1 MDRDA
6 FVRTAVR
13 QHVWWLV
20 VLVVFSSGCSA
31 QQNDASPWVEEEV
44 TFVAHGMPIHG
55 TYRHR
60 TDTKH
65 APAALLIA
73 ESGPTDR
80 NGDNAV
86 AGHIGTLAALA
97 SLLSDRGIESL
108 RYDKVGTGRTGLGP
122 YAGKPGEVGSS
133 LYTAEAK
140 AAVRFLADQ
149 PRSDQARI
157 LVYGHGEGA
166 VHALMLAIDTSVGA
180 PKIHALGL
188 FQPLAGRYLDLI
200 TARVRADMDA
210 QVKAGQATPQQAD
223 DVIAAWTAAVA
234 QARKDGTVPAQLPN
248 GLSAILNPGNVSA
261 VLQTD
266 GINPIALAMLVPAG
280 TPVLMTC
287 SDADKQATCEAVK
300 PLADALG
307 HTKLDFVQLGGVS
320 HVLKDDPTDSITN
333 YANKQPL
340 SSQLA
345 GALNEF
351 VGSIP

>member
-1 MDRDA
+1 MDRDT
-6 FVRTAVR
+6 FVRGAVR
-13 QHVWWLV
+13 HHVWWLV
-20 VLVVFSSGCSA
+20 VLLVVTGGCSA
-31 QQNDASPWVEEEV
+31 QQHSASPWVEEEV
-44 TFVAHGMPIHG
+44 TFVAHGMPIYG

-60 TDTKH
+60 TDTKA

-73 ESGPTDR
+73 ESGQTDR

-86 AGHIGTLAALA
+86 AGKVGTLAALA
-97 SLLSDRGIESL
+97 ALLSDRGIESL

-122 YAGKPGEVGSS
+122 YAAKPADVGSS

-140 AAVRFLADQ
+140 AAVRFLAEQSRTD
-149 PRSDQARI
+149 PTRI
-157 LVYGHGEGA
+157 SAYGHGEGA
-166 VHALMLAIDTSVGA
+166 VHALMLAIDTGVGA

-210 QVKAGQATPQQAD
+210 QVKAGQSTPQHAD
-223 DVIAAWTAAVA
+223 EVMAAWTAAVA

-248 GLSAILNPGNVSA
+248 GLSAILNPRNVSA

-266 GINPIALAMLVPAG
+266 GINPVALAMLVSAG
-280 TPVLMTC
+280 TPVLLTC
-287 SDADKQATCEAVK
+287 SDSDGQAKCDAVK

-307 HTKLDFVQLGGVS
+307 RTKLDFVQLSGVS
-320 HVLKDDPTDSITN
+320 HVLKDDPTDSVTN

-345 GALNEF
+345 GALNDF
-351 VGSIP
+351 VGRVP

>member
-1 MDRDA
+1 MRH
-6 FVRTAVR
+6 
-13 QHVWWLV
+13 HVWWLI
-20 VLVVFSSGCSA
+20 VLLVLSGCSV
-31 QQNDASPWVEEEV
+31 QQNSASPWVEEEV
-44 TFVAHGMPIHG
+44 TFVAHGMPIYG

-60 TDTKH
+60 TDTKG

-73 ESGPTDR
+73 ESGQTDR

-97 SLLSDRGIESL
+97 ALLSDRGIESL

-122 YAGKPGEVGSS
+122 YAAKPTEVGSA

-149 PRSDQARI
+149 SRTDQTRI
-157 LVYGHGEGA
+157 SVYGHGEGA
-166 VHALMLAIDTSVGA
+166 VHALMLAIDTSPGA
-180 PKIHALGL
+180 PKIRALGL

-210 QVKAGQATPQQAD
+210 QVKAGQSTPQQAD
-223 DVIAAWTAAVA
+223 EVMAAWTAAVA
-234 QARKDGTVPAQLPN
+234 QARKDGTAPAQLPN
-248 GLSAILNPGNVSA
+248 GLSAILNPANVGA

-280 TPVLMTC
+280 TRVLLTC
-287 SDADKQATCEAVK
+287 SDADRQAACETMK
-300 PLADALG
+300 PMADALS
-307 HTKLDFVQLGGVS
+307 HTKLRFVQLGGVS

-351 VGSIP
+351 VGSIT